1 MSFKVVMPKLSDA
14 MQEGRILQWL
24 KQEGDRVEGG
34 DPIAS
39 IETDKA
45 EIEMEAFGSGVLRK
59 IVVPAGES
67 APVGSL
73 IGVIAGPEEDISAI
87 VAGGPAPARAAA
99 PVPAPQPAPR
109 VPSPAAAP
117 PSPPASEEGW
127 LRASPVARRLAREAG
142 IDLAA
147 IRGSGPQGRILER
160 DVETFVAARPAAPPS
175 VPVTPAGRPAPAGA
189 GRPALAAPPPVAAGE
204 PPAAAQ
210 AVAAGKDD
218 FEERDL
224 SAMRR
229 AIAARM
235 LQSKAPVP
243 HFYLT
248 TEVDMGQ
255 AAEFREAVNAFEG
268 GGKKISFTDL
278 IVKGCALALGRHPL
292 VNAAYVDGKVRL
304 YRRVDVGIAVALE
317 DGLITPVVRRCD
329 QKTLRQISQEA
340 SELAERARGRRLM
353 PQDYTGATFTVSN
366 LGMFD
371 IVEFSAIINPP
382 EAAILAVGA
391 ILQKPVVVE
400 GAVAVRRRMRLT
412 LSGDHRVIDGAT
424 GARFLQDVKTVLER
438 PYLLVV

>member
-24 KQEGDRVEGG
+24 KREGDRVEGG

-59 IVVPAGES
+59 IVVPAGQS

-73 IGVIAGPEEDISAI
+73 IGVIADPEEDISAI

-99 PVPAPQPAPR
+99 PAPAPPAS
-109 VPSPAAAP
+109 SPAAAP
-117 PSPPASEEGW
+117 PSPPASDEGW

-142 IDLAA
+142 IDLSA

-160 DVETFVAARPAAPPS
+160 DVEAFVAARPAAPP
-175 VPVTPAGRPAPAGA
+175 
-189 GRPALAAPPPVAAGE
+189 
-204 PPAAAQ
+204 

-235 LQSKAPVP
+235 VQSKAPVP

-292 VNAAYVDGKVRL
+292 VNAAYVDGKIRL

-329 QKTLRQISQEA
+329 QKTLRQIGQEA
-340 SELAERARGRRLM
+340 AELAERARGRKLT
-353 PQDYTGATFTVSN
+353 PQEYTGATFTVSN

-424 GARFLQDVKTVLER
+424 GARFLQDVKTMLEK

>member
-1 MSFKVVMPKLSDA
+1 V
-14 MQEGRILQWL
+14 
-24 KQEGDRVEGG
+24 
-34 DPIAS
+34 
-39 IETDKA
+39 
-45 EIEMEAFGSGVLRK
+45 
-59 IVVPAGES
+59 
-67 APVGSL
+67 
-73 IGVIAGPEEDISAI
+73 
-87 VAGGPAPARAAA
+87 
-99 PVPAPQPAPR
+99 
-109 VPSPAAAP
+109 
-117 PSPPASEEGW
+117 
-127 LRASPVARRLAREAG
+127 
-142 IDLAA
+142 
-147 IRGSGPQGRILER
+147 
-160 DVETFVAARPAAPPS
+160 
-175 VPVTPAGRPAPAGA
+175 
-189 GRPALAAPPPVAAGE
+189 
-204 PPAAAQ
+204 
-210 AVAAGKDD
+210 VAAGKPPAAPQVVAAGKED
-218 FEERDL
+218 FEDRDL
-224 SAMRR
+224 TAMRR

-235 LQSKAPVP
+235 VQSKAPVP

-255 AAEFREAVNAFEG
+255 AAEFRDAVNAFEA

-340 SELAERARGRRLM
+340 AELAERARGRKLT
-353 PQDYTGATFTVSN
+353 PQEYTGATFTVSN

-424 GARFLQDVKTVLER
+424 GARFLQDVKTILEK

>member
-24 KQEGDRVEGG
+24 KREGDRVEGG

-59 IVVPAGES
+59 IVVPAGQS

-73 IGVIAGPEEDISAI
+73 IGVIADPEEDISAI

-99 PVPAPQPAPR
+99 PAPAPPAS
-109 VPSPAAAP
+109 SPAAAP
-117 PSPPASEEGW
+117 PSPPASDEGW

-142 IDLAA
+142 IDLSA

-160 DVETFVAARPAAPPS
+160 DVEAFVAARPAAP
-175 VPVTPAGRPAPAGA
+175 
-189 GRPALAAPPPVAAGE
+189 LAVAAAK
-204 PPAAAQ
+204 PPAAPQ
-210 AVAAGKDD
+210 VVAAGKDD

-235 LQSKAPVP
+235 VQSKAPVP

-292 VNAAYVDGKVRL
+292 VNAAYVDGKIRL

-329 QKTLRQISQEA
+329 QKTLRQIGQEA
-340 SELAERARGRRLM
+340 AELAERARGRKLT
-353 PQDYTGATFTVSN
+353 PQEYTGATFTVSN

-371 IVEFSAIINPP
+371 IVEFSGIINPP

-391 ILQKPVVVE
+391 ILQKPVVME

-424 GARFLQDVKTVLER
+424 GARFLQDVKTMLEK

>member
-24 KQEGDRVEGG
+24 KREGDRVEGG

-59 IVVPAGES
+59 IVVPAGQS

-73 IGVIAGPEEDISAI
+73 IGVIADPEEDICAI

-99 PVPAPQPAPR
+99 PAPAPPAS
-109 VPSPAAAP
+109 SPAAAP
-117 PSPPASEEGW
+117 PSPPASDEGW

-142 IDLAA
+142 IDLSA

-160 DVETFVAARPAAPPS
+160 DVEAFVAARPAAPP
-175 VPVTPAGRPAPAGA
+175 A
-189 GRPALAAPPPVAAGE
+189 VAAAT
-204 PPAAAQ
+204 PPAAPQ
-210 AVAAGKDD
+210 VVAAGKDD

-235 LQSKAPVP
+235 VQSKAPVP

-278 IVKGCALALGRHPL
+278 IVKGCALALGRHRL
-292 VNAAYVDGKVRL
+292 VNAAYVDGKIRL

-329 QKTLRQISQEA
+329 QKTLRQIGQEA
-340 SELAERARGRRLM
+340 AELAERARGRKLT
-353 PQDYTGATFTVSN
+353 PQEYTGATFTVSN

-424 GARFLQDVKTVLER
+424 GARFLQDVKTMLEK